1 MSSPVFRFLAIVM
14 ATASLV
20 TVSILGGQ
28 APSASAETANVVAT
42 CATLTV
48 KPNGFA
54 AKGEVR
60 VIIDGDIQT
69 EGTSDGWRS
78 FSGSY
83 SGIFAFDP
91 QLAHD
96 YTVEINSFGSDS
108 AGRTFTPG
116 VGFDSK
122 FEGPTTPCGPVGIQA
137 AASNCVSSTAQAK
150 QSVDL
155 TLSSLRTS
163 TTYLVNVLDDSNTVV
178 KHFQFRTA
186 PTVRKTFTGLQ
197 AGAAYRVVVEDQSDA
212 TLSSHADVTIPGCA
226 QRISADLSTRC
237 DSGSRV
243 DVALS
248 DLVPG
253 RAYTARLTGA
263 ASQAT
268 SFVADDSAK
277 SVRFGGIH
285 ASGDV
290 RVEVSDDAA
299 PRQTTVGPI
308 ELDACST
315 GSSTDTP
322 TSSGSGST
330 TGSTSST
337 SGGFISQLQTF
348 VTSIVSPWAA
358 HAASNGQSSSGQSS
372 SAQSNAGQPGSQLQ
386 TLAEGDS
393 GPGQVTSASQA
404 SWALPATLTA
414 LALIALVFLYVVWR
428 RRRES
433 HFAD

>member
-1 MSSPVFRFLAIVM
+1 
-14 ATASLV
+14 
-20 TVSILGGQ
+20 
-28 APSASAETANVVAT
+28 
-42 CATLTV
+42 
-48 KPNGFA
+48 
-54 AKGEVR
+54 
-60 VIIDGDIQT
+60 
-69 EGTSDGWRS
+69 
-78 FSGSY
+78 
-83 SGIFAFDP
+83 
-91 QLAHD
+91 
-96 YTVEINSFGSDS
+96 
-108 AGRTFTPG
+108 
-116 VGFDSK
+116 
-122 FEGPTTPCGPVGIQA
+122 
-137 AASNCVSSTAQAK
+137 
-150 QSVDL
+150 
-155 TLSSLRTS
+155 
-163 TTYLVNVLDDSNTVV
+163 VLDDSNTVV

-277 SVRFGGIH
+277 SVSFGGIH